1 MVTPTR
7 NVFQRYQFKNNALR
21 PCETTQT
28 LIAGAQ
34 KRLGKTANRQ
44 ITAANLAFYTN
55 TSKRPEDALVE
66 KHPSLTH

>member
-1 MVTPTR
+1 MMTPTR

-44 ITAANLAFYTN
+44 ITAANPAFYTN
-55 TSKRPEDALVE
+55 IMNIADL
-66 KHPSLTH
+66 